1 MFSDKVKIII
11 RSGKGGDGHVSFRR
25 EKYVPAGGPDGGD
38 GGKGGDV
45 WFYAD
50 KNENTL
56 SAFRYM
62 RRYSAEDGREG
73 QGSRKSGKSG
83 KDLILRV
90 PEGTIVRDS
99 VSGKIIA
106 DMSGEN
112 QKYCILKGG
121 KGGSGN
127 MHFATSTMQAP
138 RYAKPGGDAKE
149 LEVELELK
157 LIADAALAGFP
168 SAGKSSIISRVSNA
182 KPEVAAYHFTT
193 LTPHLGVVKV
203 DEDTSFVK
211 ADIPGLIEGA
221 AGGAGLG
228 HDFLRHIQR
237 TKVLVNVVDAS
248 GLEGRDPVEDV
259 KRINEELRIFDPVLA
274 ERPMIIAAN
283 KTDLLPPDS
292 DSIDRLRSAF
302 EPEIKVCPVS
312 AVTGEGLN
320 DLIYAI
326 SEIISG
332 LPEET
337 VVYSQEYDPEKELA
351 TGASSF
357 NVRFDPR
364 DDVYVV
370 EGPLVEK
377 MLGYTNLESEKGFVF
392 FQKFIREKGIR
403 DALVEAGV
411 AEGDTVRISEY
422 EFEYINDGDEEV
434 PDGV

>member
-1 MFSDKVKIII
+1 
-11 RSGKGGDGHVSFRR
+11 
-25 EKYVPAGGPDGGD
+25 
-38 GGKGGDV
+38 
-45 WFYAD
+45 
-50 KNENTL
+50 
-56 SAFRYM
+56 
-62 RRYSAEDGREG
+62 
-73 QGSRKSGKSG
+73 
-83 KDLILRV
+83 
-90 PEGTIVRDS
+90 
-99 VSGKIIA
+99 
-106 DMSGEN
+106 
-112 QKYCILKGG
+112 
-121 KGGSGN
+121 

-203 DEDTSFVK
+203 DEDTSFVM